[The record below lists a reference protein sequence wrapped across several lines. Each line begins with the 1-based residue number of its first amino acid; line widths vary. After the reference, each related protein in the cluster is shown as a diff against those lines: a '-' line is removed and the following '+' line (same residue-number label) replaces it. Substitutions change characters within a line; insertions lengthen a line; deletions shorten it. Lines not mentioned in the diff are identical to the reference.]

1 MSKLIDLTGQRFGRW
16 VVLEK
21 GNSDKNCNTKWKCQ
35 CDCGTIKEVA
45 GTSLRKGTSTS
56 CGCYKKENSKEN
68 NGKFINEIGNR
79 YGRLVVIAK
88 DEEASN
94 KNHRAYWICKC
105 DCGNIKSVSSKCLR
119 DGKTKSCGCLISV
132 GEENIT
138 KLLNLFNIQYQSQ
151 YGVAIK
157 DKWYRYDFA
166 IFNKN
171 KDIVCLLEYNG
182 IQHYDDQHKHWG
194 NDISINRERDLIKA
208 NYALD
213 TLQIPLEIIRYDED
227 IENKLISI
235 LNKYNLL

>member
-1 MSKLIDLTGQRFGRW
+1 M
-16 VVLEK
+16 
-21 GNSDKNCNTKWKCQ
+21 
-35 CDCGTIKEVA
+35 
-45 GTSLRKGTSTS
+45 RKGTSTS

-138 KLLNLFNIQYQSQ
+138 KLLNLFNI
-151 YGVAIK
+151 
-157 DKWYRYDFA
+157 
-166 IFNKN
+166 
-171 KDIVCLLEYNG
+171 
-182 IQHYDDQHKHWG
+182 
-194 NDISINRERDLIKA
+194 
-208 NYALD
+208 
-213 TLQIPLEIIRYDED
+213 
-227 IENKLISI
+227 
-235 LNKYNLL
+235 